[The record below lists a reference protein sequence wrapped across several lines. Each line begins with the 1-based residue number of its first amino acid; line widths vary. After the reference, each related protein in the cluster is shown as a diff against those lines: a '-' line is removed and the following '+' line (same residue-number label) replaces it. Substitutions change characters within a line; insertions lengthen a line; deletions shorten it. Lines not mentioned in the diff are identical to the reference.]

1 MNREIFQ
8 IQPPQGNTVEDLTR
22 FTESLNQA
30 LTEISTSLGRIT
42 YSDGQAIITIGGTS
56 IYGIPTYHTDGPEHK
71 YPETPTGVRQGTL
84 EVKGGGSSFNTPDCE
99 ITWERVTDFAGVWY
113 LVQVINPTTGA
124 LLREDYVVV
133 PWYNYTFSMNKL
145 DNAGT
150 PIPSITFRVWGLDS
164 VLTKSATYL
173 QLTATNATPSVPGT
187 ITSYG
192 YMAMA
197 RFTWAESSEQD
208 WDHTL
213 YRFDVES
220 EGYGDWISTRG
231 TSADRFL
238 SEAEQT
244 SYTNATVTIQV
255 KHVDVFGQESSA
267 SSDTQDCDDIYVDAT
282 ALDDF
287 EDISAAFPKIPI
299 PIGDNW
305 SDSGTYATWDE
316 HSLWYDGTEY
326 TISTG
331 NTSAYSGQACVVYWY
346 AGDPDAY
353 YVTTGDVPDYDRCY
367 IVAHVTAAGAPIIT
381 WMAIANAVIGS
392 AYIKDAAITNA
403 KIGSVACDKLT
414 AGSIEVAVEITGTGS
429 LTISAA
435 EALIIASGGDVLVQ
449 SGGNVIIEDGGNVVF
464 EDGAYG
470 VTLDLIGASNT
481 FQVTPDTASWSSLV
495 LGGGTG
501 ERFTGAGINTTGNI
515 NLDSSVGSVNL
526 DGAQDVNIDAGD
538 DIILDAVDDVDIE
551 AGGIIFLNPT
561 AYTQVQQHMKMSS
574 TKQLI
579 FQYSSTDLVKHYTEF
594 SNPYY
599 IYHIDPTNNAT
610 YYLHIGE
617 STSDNR
623 WKEIRCYAN
632 YTITRDLV
640 PDPTSPNTYDCGN
653 SSYYWKRVH
662 AGTYYYKTTSSL
674 QSFDKF
680 DDLSL
685 AENIDVYIDE
695 KTGKEHFNV
704 SSLPNDFFGI
714 DDETGETDKTWLAGH
729 GMIGLQ
735 LGTARQVGQITTE
748 LYEMVDWLV
757 ARTSAVEN
765 KVKAIEETKNES
777 AIG

>member
-1 MNREIFQ
+1 MNREILQ

-22 FTESLNQA
+22 FTESLNHA
-30 LTEISTSLGRIT
+30 LTEISTSLGHIT

-173 QLTATNATPSVPGT
+173 QLTATNAVPSVPGT

-267 SSDTQDCDDIYVDAT
+267 SSDTQDCDDIYAEPT
-282 ALDDF
+282 ALDSWG
-287 EDISAAFPKIPI
+287 DISEAFPKIPVLDGHSFTNNSPGAGSVAWNAFSI
-299 PIGDNW
+299 WYNGVEYNIGSGSTSFAYIYYDIGDGVLSY
-305 SDSGTYATWDE
+305 SDSPPDMDGEDRFIIGT
-316 HSLWYDGTEY
+316 
-326 TISTG
+326 
-331 NTSAYSGQACVVYWY
+331 NTSGSFS
-346 AGDPDAY
+346 
-353 YVTTGDVPDYDRCY
+353 
-367 IVAHVTAAGAPIIT
+367 AH
-381 WMAIANAVIGS
+381 WNSIANNVIGT
-392 AYIKDAAITNA
+392 AYIRDAAITNA

-449 SGGNVIIEDGGNVVF
+449 SGGNVIIENGGNVVF

-481 FQVTPDTASWSSLV
+481 FQITPDTASWSSLS

-515 NLDSSVGSVNL
+515 NLDSSGGSINL

-538 DIILDAVDDVDIE
+538 DIILDAEDDVDIN

-561 AYTQVQQHMKMSS
+561 AYTQVQQHMKISS
-574 TKQLI
+574 TKQLV
-579 FQYSSTDLVKHYTEF
+579 FQYGGSDLAKHYTEYA
-594 SNPYY
+594 SSSY
-599 IYHIDPTNNAT
+599 IYNINPTQDSAYFLRLGTPSYIWEEIRLYAEYIRTRTIATDSANT
-610 YYLHIGE
+610 YYCGTATLYFA
-617 STSDNR
+617 R
-623 WKEIRCYAN
+623 MYA
-632 YTITRDLV
+632 
-640 PDPTSPNTYDCGN
+640 
-653 SSYYWKRVH
+653 
-662 AGTYYYKTTSSL
+662 ATYYYKNASQT
-674 QSFDKF
+674 FDKY
-680 DDLSL
+680 DDLAL
-685 AENIDVYIDE
+685 LDAATTKIDE
-695 KTGKEHFNV
+695 KTGDELMDLSH
-704 SSLPNDFFGI
+704 LPDEFFSR
-714 DDETGETDKTWLAGH
+714 DDKTGEINKNFLRMDHVQSLN
-729 GMIGLQ
+729 IGATRQ
-735 LGTARQVGQITTE
+735 LNRELTEDVVEQFNSLIEHITTRVTALE
-748 LYEMVDWLV
+748 KS
-757 ARTSAVEN
+757 R
-765 KVKAIEETKNES
+765 
-777 AIG
+777 G